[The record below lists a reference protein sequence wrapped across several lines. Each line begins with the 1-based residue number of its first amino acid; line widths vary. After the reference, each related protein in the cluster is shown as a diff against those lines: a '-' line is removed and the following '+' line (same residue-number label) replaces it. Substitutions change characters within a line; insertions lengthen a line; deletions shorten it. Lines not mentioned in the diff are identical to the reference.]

1 MCCTSHI
8 HILCIYKHI
17 FLNACSFSL
26 ISLLV
31 DVTLDPDTAYHEL
44 VLSKDGKQ
52 VHHGTIKQ
60 NIPNYSKR
68 FDSCLDVLGKEGFS
82 SGKFYFEV
90 QVKGKAEWDLGVARE
105 SINRKGKVRLSPE
118 DGCWTLVLRNE
129 NQYKACE
136 NPCVSLSQREMLEKV
151 GVFVDYEE
159 GLVSF
164 YDVESS
170 SHIHSFT
177 GQSFTGK
184 LYPFLSPCYSDEGKN
199 SNPLIISPVHISNIW
214 IYIAYQTWS
223 TRSESLNMHVVI

>member
-1 MCCTSHI
+1 M
-8 HILCIYKHI
+8 
-17 FLNACSFSL
+17 
-26 ISLLV
+26 
-31 DVTLDPDTAYHEL
+31 DVTLDPDTAYPEL
-44 VLSKDGKQ
+44 ILSKDGKQ
-52 VHHGTIKQ
+52 VHHGNIKQ
-60 NIPNYSKR
+60 NIPNYPKR

-82 SGKFYFEV
+82 SGKLYFEV

-136 NPCVSLSQREMLEKV
+136 NPCVSLSQRETLEKV

-170 SHIHSFT
+170 SHIYSFT
-177 GQSFTGK
+177 GQSFTDK
-184 LYPFLSPCYSDEGKN
+184 LYPFLSPCYNDEVKN
-199 SNPLIISPVHISNIW
+199 SNPLIISPVISNK
-214 IYIAYQTWS
+214 
-223 TRSESLNMHVVI
+223 